1 MLQDYNPT
9 KDIEL
14 DFSLWPVVDRWETS
28 YLFANYKGVLTTIS
42 HEIEQGLKRTGTQP
56 RLFSG
61 FQKLSLFIPQVKRY
75 RRLARSAGHIWVF
88 GIPDVI
94 PPKIENV
101 TYVYLTQRHALSKEW
116 FIIVDGQDFF
126 SALIAQD
133 LSGFAVPDP
142 QRQFR
147 GVWTFDDELVLTLQ
161 QQISIAIG
169 VPPQTRKEIGPRNY
183 SRHLAAISQSASN
196 LVDRLETRNQIIKRQ
211 QVMQEEF
218 TQMLVH
224 DLRNPLTNIIGSLHF
239 LAKKQ
244 NLSNEERNE
253 LVSNSLESGRR
264 MASMISNILDVNKME
279 DGKFQLDLKPTTLL
293 TIMESALD
301 RWSIPAKH
309 IGKKLTTEMP
319 EMDAPLVVDF
329 EVIQRVLDNLIS
341 NAIKYGDQICFEA
354 HVNEQSV
361 TMQIHDNG
369 PGIPDPDKP
378 VIFEKY
384 RQAQLGAKQR
394 KGTGL
399 GLTFSKLAVEGHNGS
414 ISVGDSP
421 LGGAVITV
429 ILPLA
434 Q

>member
-1 MLQDYNPT
+1 MLQDYSPT

-42 HEIEQGLKRTGTQP
+42 HEIEQGLKRTGNQP
-56 RLFSG
+56 RLFAG

-75 RRLARSAGHIWVF
+75 RRLARSAGHLWVF

-94 PPKIENV
+94 PPQIENV
-101 TYVYLTQRHALSKEW
+101 TYVYLTQRHALAKEW
-116 FIIVDGQDFF
+116 FIVVDGQDFF

-133 LSGFAVPDP
+133 LSGFSVPDP

-147 GVWTFDDELVLTLQ
+147 GVWTFDDELVHTLQ
-161 QQISIAIG
+161 QQLSLAIG
-169 VPPQTRKEIGPRNY
+169 LPPHSRKDIGPRNY
-183 SRHLAAISQSASN
+183 MRHLATISQSASN
-196 LVDRLETRNQIIKRQ
+196 LVDRLETRNQIILRQ
-211 QVMQEEF
+211 QQMQEELS
-218 TQMLVH
+218 QMLVH

-239 LAKKQ
+239 LAKTPD
-244 NLSNEERNE
+244 LTVEESNE
-253 LVSNSLESGRR
+253 LISNSLESGRR

-279 DGKFQLDLKPTTLL
+279 DGKFQLDLQPTTLV

-309 IGKKLTTEMP
+309 IGKQLTAELP
-319 EMDAPLVVDF
+319 ETDAPLSVDF
-329 EVIQRVLDNLIS
+329 EVIQRVLDNLIG
-341 NAIKYGDQICFEA
+341 NAIKYAQKICFEA
-354 HVNEQSV
+354 HVNAHNV

-369 PGIPDPDKP
+369 PGIPEPDKP
-378 VIFEKY
+378 VIFDKY

-399 GLTFSKLAVEGHNGS
+399 GLTFSKMAVEGHSGS

-421 LGGAVITV
+421 LGGAVFTV
-429 ILPLA
+429 TLPLA